1 MLIQDSFSSP
11 EWLSNITQVLQDR
24 PYATIFGSS
33 VRGEGDPEIEYW
45 STISVYLAKQDWGIL
60 SGGYQGTMSY
70 LSNIHIING
79 GHSIGITC
87 SAVCDPVTE
96 DCFSQLVRLDSPFNR
111 LEALLRLS
119 QVHIVF
125 PGGIGTLVE
134 FFSSVW
140 LQDRNMIDK
149 RPLLVL
155 GNEWS
160 PWLDL
165 FAKAPNAL
173 RGSKPFNSMVMQIF
187 TLEQFDAVWAQLQR
201 GEMM

>member
-1 MLIQDSFSSP
+1 MLNQDSFSSP
-11 EWLSNITQVLQDR
+11 AWLSNIAQVLQER

-33 VRGEGDPEIEYW
+33 IRGKGDPEIEYW
-45 STISVYLAKQDWGIL
+45 STISIHLANQGWGIL

-70 LSNIHIING
+70 LSNLHILNG
-79 GHSIGITC
+79 GHSIGVTC

-96 DCFSQLVRLDSPFNR
+96 DCFSQLVQLDSPFSR

-134 FFSSVW
+134 LSSSVW

-149 RPLLVL
+149 RPLLIL
-155 GNEWS
+155 GDEWL
-160 PWLDL
+160 PWLDW
-165 FAKAPNAL
+165 FAKIPNAL
-173 RGSKPFNSMVMQIF
+173 RGTKPLNSMVMKIS
-187 TLEQFDAVWAQLQR
+187 TREQFDVVLAQLQR
-201 GEMM
+201 GEIM